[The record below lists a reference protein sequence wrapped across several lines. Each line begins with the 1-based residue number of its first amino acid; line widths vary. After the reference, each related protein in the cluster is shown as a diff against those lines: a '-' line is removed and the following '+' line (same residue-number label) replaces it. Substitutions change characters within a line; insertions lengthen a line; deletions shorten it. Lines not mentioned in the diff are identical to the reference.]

1 MMKGVFLFTARTRGW
16 PHAPRS
22 NHVASKLLPVA
33 LLLHLVLLTQVC
45 AQDALAPAM
54 LGKSPAEMGVMYNE
68 FDTIATVIPKIHTG
82 LGWFTAELGDLNGD
96 GFDDYA
102 VTSSLDTTFI
112 FYGGVPLPVEPR
124 YFVLG
129 GSGGVAAGDF
139 NGDGYVDLATTV
151 RTSNVTGNPDPERR
165 GLIRVYYNT
174 KSDPPFRITPDAEI
188 RGPHRNAGW
197 GLWSSD
203 PWYQGIMGC
212 DYNGDGRTDLL
223 VYATHLDTTL
233 ASGGYKYYMLFFG
246 GDSLSLTPSAAIHP
260 PARGDGNWHYYEQR
274 RMLGDL
280 NGDGCTDV
288 MILGTYY
295 DDYPKNKH
303 TVWDI
308 WFGNHDGTVTSPG
321 ITEQI
326 GEGDFWLNHVM
337 YPALADLNNDG
348 CDELIG
354 AYSPHY
360 GNAPYCN
367 GRPDISR
374 IQTDDSL
381 LNPAPTVLLHV
392 QFICPVGDV
401 NGDGTRDVLVSW
413 VPELFRTTSV
423 YFLYANRSG
432 AVNTS
437 AHGSFGVDIYIDW
450 LQRGAW
456 PVGDVNGDG
465 YDDVIVVGQPPDT
478 PLGNRSI
485 RFRIYGGNS
494 KLVTVD
500 DIPRLP
506 ESMRLSA
513 YPNPVHAGQSV
524 QLLLHSDTAVSGE
537 VLVFDT
543 LGRELRRMSVN
554 VEARSNSWP
563 LSLDGLLPGMY
574 SIVFRSATRT
584 SHTSLLVL

>member
-1 MMKGVFLFTARTRGW
+1 MVTGVFLFTACTRGRPRGLRLSHVLTILW
-16 PHAPRS
+16 PA
-22 NHVASKLLPVA
+22 A
-33 LLLHLVLLTQVC
+33 LLLNLVLLRPVYAQEAQV
-45 AQDALAPAM
+45 PAM
-54 LGKSPAEMGVMYNE
+54 FGKSPAEMGVMYNE

-82 LGWFTAELGDLNGD
+82 LGWFTAELGDLNSD

-129 GSGGVAAGDF
+129 GSGGVAAGDY
-139 NGDGYVDLATTV
+139 NGDGYVDLATTIRV
-151 RTSNVTGNPDPERR
+151 SNVTGNPDPERR

-174 KSDPPFRITPDAEI
+174 RSDPPFRITPDREI

-197 GLWSSD
+197 GMWAND

-212 DYNGDGRTDLL
+212 DYNGDGRSDIL

-233 ASGGYKYYMLFFG
+233 ASGGYKYYLLFFG
-246 GDSLSLTPSAAIHP
+246 GDSLSLVPNAAIHP
-260 PARGDGNWHYYEQR
+260 PARGDGNWHNYDQR

-308 WFGNHDGTVTSPG
+308 YFGNSAGTITSPG
-321 ITEQI
+321 ITVPI
-326 GEGDFWLNHVM
+326 GYGDFWLNKVA
-337 YPALADLNNDG
+337 YPAMADLNNDG

-354 AYSPHY
+354 AHSPHY
-360 GNAPYCN
+360 GNVAYCQ
-367 GRPDISR
+367 GRPDISS
-374 IQTDDSL
+374 IQADDSL
-381 LNPAPTVLLHV
+381 RNPIPTILLTA
-392 QFICPVGDV
+392 QFVCPVGDL

-413 VPELFRTTSV
+413 VPELFLTTSV
-423 YFLYANRSG
+423 YFVYANRSG
-432 AVNTS
+432 SVNKT
-437 AHGSFGVDIYIDW
+437 AYGSFGVDLDIDNLEW
-450 LQRGAW
+450 GAW

-465 YDDVIVVGQPPDT
+465 YDDVILVGLPTDT
-478 PLGNRSI
+478 PGNRSI
-485 RFRIYGGNS
+485 RFRIYGGS
-494 KLVTVD
+494 RRLVTVD
-500 DIPRLP
+500 DIPRPP
-506 ESMRLSA
+506 ELMQLSA
-513 YPNPVHAGQSV
+513 YPNPAPSGSAV
-524 QLLLHSDTAVSGE
+524 QLLLQSDTALSGD
-537 VLVFDT
+537 VLVFDA

-563 LSLDGLLPGMY
+563 LALDGLLPGMY
-574 SIVFRSATRT
+574 SIVLRSTT
-584 SHTSLLVL
+584 STSYTSLLVL